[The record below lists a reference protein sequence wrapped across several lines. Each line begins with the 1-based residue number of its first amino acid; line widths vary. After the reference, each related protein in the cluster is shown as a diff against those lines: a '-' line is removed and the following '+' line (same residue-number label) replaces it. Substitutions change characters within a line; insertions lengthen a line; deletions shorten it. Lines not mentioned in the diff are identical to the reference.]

1 MLRQQRPLVHRAA
14 APAAAAVAVGNQIPP
29 WQIPQQQQQ
38 PGPRMQGPIPA
49 AQGAPGPIQ
58 NLYQY
63 IAPHLMA
70 QGAQQQ
76 QPQKQRQ
83 QPQQQQLQQQ
93 QQPQQQQQFIQPQM
107 YGPAADNA
115 GYPPIGAFGF
125 PQMAQVLGGFLGGG
139 LGPWGQQQEGTRQ
152 PTRFPAAPLPNQP
165 MDVQTVAW
173 NVANCWP
180 DLPSDRIQG
189 IFTFSQAGE
198 LLTVRAPRDEED
210 WMHLNPRHDEQ
221 RWSVFNSTIAVLTA
235 SRLATD
241 RAILDQF
248 ELLVQPIQFLEQF
261 RRTMPMTEIQLD
273 MLTSMHE
280 RMMRR
285 LNALDVFDK
294 GGQLTVNEFMKSS
307 LTGIERSKANALYK
321 AKKTQPQGNPN
332 NRKRGRHSGG
342 GPAATATSGGGGA
355 VVQQQQQQQGG

>member
-1 MLRQQRPLVHRAA
+1 
-14 APAAAAVAVGNQIPP
+14 
-29 WQIPQQQQQ
+29 
-38 PGPRMQGPIPA
+38 MQGPIPA

-58 NLYQY
+58 NPYQY

-76 QPQKQRQ
+76 RPPQQRQ
-83 QPQQQQLQQQ
+83 QPQQQQIQQQ
-93 QQPQQQQQFIQPQM
+93 QQPQQPQQQQQFIQPHM

-115 GYPPIGAFGF
+115 GYPPMGAFGF

-139 LGPWGQQQEGTRQ
+139 LEPWGQQQEGTRQ

-165 MDVQTVAW
+165 MDVQTAAW

-180 DLPSDRIQG
+180 DLPSDRIRG
-189 IFTFSQAGE
+189 IFAFSQAGE
-198 LLTVRAPRDEED
+198 LLTVRAPRDGED
-210 WMHLNPRHDEQ
+210 WMSLNPRHDKQ

-241 RAILDQF
+241 RAMLDQF
-248 ELLVQPIQFLEQF
+248 ESLVQPIQFLEQF

-273 MLTSMHE
+273 RLTSMHE
-280 RMMRR
+280 TIMRR
-285 LNALDVFDK
+285 LNALDVFYK
-294 GGQLTVNEFMKSS
+294 GGQCAVDEFMKSS

-321 AKKTQPQGNPN
+321 AKSTQPQGNPN
-332 NRKRGRHSGG
+332 NRKRGRRSGG
-342 GPAATATSGGGGA
+342 GPAATARSGGGGA
-355 VVQQQQQQQGG
+355 VVQQQQQQQGRYGPPRNGIKCPKCNRFGHKAEECTSRGNA